1 MEDASEATVVS
12 VLAGIT
18 AGGVV
23 SAEDGGMDI
32 LLDDGYGGR
41 GSYTRDAEILVTLR
55 FSGALEM
62 HLFCLSL
69 AVTRSRLS
77 ATL

>member
-1 MEDASEATVVS
+1 MDDASEATVVS

-32 LLDDGYGGR
+32 LVDDGYGRR
-41 GSYTRDAEILVTLR
+41 GSYTRDV
-55 FSGALEM
+55 
-62 HLFCLSL
+62 
-69 AVTRSRLS
+69 
-77 ATL
+77 